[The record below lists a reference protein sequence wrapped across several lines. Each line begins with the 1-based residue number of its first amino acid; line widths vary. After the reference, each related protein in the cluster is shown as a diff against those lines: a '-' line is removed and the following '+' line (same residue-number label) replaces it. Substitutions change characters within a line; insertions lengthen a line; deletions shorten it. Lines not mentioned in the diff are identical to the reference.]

1 MHACTTIHLQ
11 GLTRVEEIMNYHN
24 YFLLASF
31 EKHKVH
37 VFKNNNYFVQV
48 KT

>member
-1 MHACTTIHLQ
+1 MHACTTIYLQ
-11 GLTRVEEIMNYHN
+11 GLTRVEEIMHYHI
-24 YFLLASF
+24 LLASF
-31 EKHKVH
+31 EKYKVH